1 MTERLQPICD
11 LKGSNMHP
19 YAEAFRVLLEA
30 GGSRLAVP
38 PVRRRVIKALDA
50 LFPAYAAATQ
60 RNLRLAL
67 RDFLVFCVRDGKRGF
82 PASSRTVLA
91 YIAAAGER
99 LGADSVAQ
107 RVNAVS
113 AVHRTARLPDPAD
126 DPAVGLALRRLTRE
140 KPPKRRQARPLG
152 DADIQVI
159 LSVPAE
165 RLVDLRDRALLLV
178 ARDALARR
186 SEVVRIDVG
195 DLQRFPG
202 GDGLLLLRRS
212 KITTGDREQLV
223 WVAPETVAAVER
235 WTGAAGI
242 DDGPIFRS
250 LHRNGT
256 LGARLR
262 PAHVSRALRRLAAA
276 AGLATAGISSH
287 SCRVGTAHDL
297 TQAGFALP
305 DIMQAGGSRNPA
317 GPHQYVSRLDGRR
330 FAGAPP
336 RAAPWAGSVSARK
349 GGQGGDVGYPSTAD
363 RGAKRG

>member
-1 MTERLQPICD
+1 
-11 LKGSNMHP
+11 MHP
-19 YAEAFRVLLEA
+19 YTEAFRVLLEA

-38 PVRRRVIKALDA
+38 SVRRRVVKALDA
-50 LFPAYAAATQ
+50 LFPAYAVATQ

-67 RDFLVFCVRDGKRGF
+67 RDFLVFCVRGSKRGF
-82 PASSRTVLA
+82 PANSRTVLA
-91 YIAAAGER
+91 YIAAVGER

-126 DPAVGLALRRLTRE
+126 DPTIGLALRRLTRE
-140 KPPKRRQARPLG
+140 KPPKRHQARPLG
-152 DADIQVI
+152 DADVQVI
-159 LSVPAE
+159 LSMPAE

-235 WTGAAGI
+235 WTGAADIG
-242 DDGPIFRS
+242 DGPIFRS
-250 LHRNGT
+250 LHRNGA

-276 AGLATAGISSH
+276 AGLATVGISSH
-287 SCRVGTAHDL
+287 SCRVGTAQDL

-305 DIMQAGGSRNPA
+305 DIMQAGGWRNPA
-317 GPHQYVSRLDGRR
+317 RAQQYVARLDGRR
-330 FAGAPP
+330 SAVARLRATPYAATLPARTGAQDGDPGS
-336 RAAPWAGSVSARK
+336 AGS
-349 GGQGGDVGYPSTAD
+349 PSS
-363 RGAKRG
+363 GAG